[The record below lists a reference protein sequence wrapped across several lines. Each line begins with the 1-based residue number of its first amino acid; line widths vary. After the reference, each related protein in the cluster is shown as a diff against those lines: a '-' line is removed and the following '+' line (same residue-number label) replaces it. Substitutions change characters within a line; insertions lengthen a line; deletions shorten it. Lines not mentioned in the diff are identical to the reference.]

1 MSCAHSYLGSSHAY
15 FLVLH
20 KLAAGVARLVA
31 QFAPVLIDAYINE
44 FAVTIE
50 LVKFLADLID
60 AVGCCPFATQDGVL
74 IHWLFARC
82 ADR

>member
-1 MSCAHSYLGSSHAY
+1 MSCARSYTGSSHAH

-20 KLAAGVARLVA
+20 ASAAGVARLVA
-31 QFAPVLIDAYINE
+31 QFTPVLIDACITE

-60 AVGCCPFATQDGVL
+60 AVWCCPFVTQDGVL
-74 IHWLFARC
+74 IHQPFARC